1 MSNESEV
8 AGRLQTLELNQSE
21 MFRGLSQRL
30 EHLEN
35 RLTKLISACDK
46 DWKER
51 AHQLKMYDHRLD
63 VQRQMVV
70 EQQNQL
76 NLLEEHYRALHTVVH
91 KTNDR
96 NAGHLA
102 KLESQIEENQQH
114 LDLLDKANL
123 SNVENIQSDQKDLTN
138 WCQDLEDQ
146 LKDLHEEHKL
156 LLGALLAF
164 RQLYDEN
171 ALRAAPLRKRKP
183 TLADRLDGFPT
194 SKPKSRKTVKRGTKK
209 VSTPG
214 KRS

>member
-8 AGRLQTLELNQSE
+8 AERLKRLELNQIE
-21 MFRGLSQRL
+21 ILRQSQAHGKKL
-30 EHLEN
+30 ELHTSN
-35 RLTKLISACDK
+35 
-46 DWKER
+46 
-51 AHQLKMYDHRLD
+51 QLVLNERLD
-63 VQRQMVV
+63 VQRQMKV

-76 NLLEEHYRALHTVVH
+76 NLLEEHYLALQ
-91 KTNDR
+91 
-96 NAGHLA
+96 
-102 KLESQIEENQQH
+102 SQIEENQQR

-123 SNVENIQSDQKDLTN
+123 FNVENFDQRLNTLSEKVQN
-138 WCQDLEDQ
+138 VDQ
-146 LKDLHEEHKL
+146 LFDQNVSLHRHLEAQEKRLNASSERQDNLHERQNSLHEEYRL

-194 SKPKSRKTVKRGTKK
+194 SKPKSPKTAKKATKK